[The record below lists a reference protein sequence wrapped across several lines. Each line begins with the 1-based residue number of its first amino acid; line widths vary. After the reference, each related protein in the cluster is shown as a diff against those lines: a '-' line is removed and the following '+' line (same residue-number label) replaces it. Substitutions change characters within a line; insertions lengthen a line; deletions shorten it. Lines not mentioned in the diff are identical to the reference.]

1 MSVLPPPQKDGEIK
15 FYFVRSLPYR
25 KRMAAVFG
33 LLAAGLALQVTIGFW
48 PGFALMA
55 AAQLLGMNSG
65 YNSSPKETGKES
77 WERVTP
83 DEYTKIKQKAAELSR
98 WDQDFFDGT
107 NISGMIGFVVIG
119 LLSVVSY
126 AIVAQIFSFPDGY
139 WIFFGLDAAVLLVPL
154 WFIGTRDYL
163 RKDKLV
169 IKVEMLQKVMAAL
182 SDPSDVQVHPMLD
195 LASTETGG
203 KEPGDARLMVR
214 MVGAPQEFYGVQVQL
229 SINSVQGKDYP
240 YLYCVLI
247 AKKGSGL
254 LDGWEDLVPHQ
265 DASLL
270 AGVASALFGGVF
282 AGQELV
288 YEPSES
294 GEVDII
300 VVRQHTSQNT
310 GYYTSTSAAMKLV
323 NSSLDLARALLKKNG
338 PPPLPPQAR

>member
-15 FYFVRSLPYR
+15 FYFARSLPYR

-48 PGFALMA
+48 PGFALMV

-65 YNSSPKETGKES
+65 YNSAPRETGRES

-107 NISGMIGFVVIG
+107 NTTGAIGFFAVA
-119 LLSVVSY
+119 LLSAIAY
-126 AIVAQIFSFPDGY
+126 AVLAQVFAFPDGY
-139 WIFFGLDAAVLLVPL
+139 WLYFGLDAAVLLLPL
-154 WFIGTRDYL
+154 WFIGTREYL
-163 RKDKLV
+163 KKDGLV
-169 IKVEMLQKVMAAL
+169 IKVEMLQKVMAEL
-182 SDPSDVQVHPMLD
+182 SDPSDVQVYPMLD
-195 LASTETGG
+195 LAATESGG
-203 KEPGDARLMVR
+203 KEPDDARLMVR

-254 LDGWEDLVPHQ
+254 LDGWEGLVPRQ
-265 DASLL
+265 DTSVL

-282 AGQELV
+282 AVQELV

-300 VVRQHTSQNT
+300 VVRQRTSQNT
-310 GYYTSTSAAMKLV
+310 GYYTSPAAAMKLV
-323 NSSLDLARALLKKNG
+323 GSSLDLARSLLKKNG